1 MSLSVRAALDG
12 QSASL
17 LFNGVEKLSFDA
29 NGVYGGNLTGE
40 ICWFAFSNIPKDFLL
55 CNGSTPLRA
64 SHPTLVSKLIKEGS
78 VTWSYGTFSSL
89 FVNWP
94 NHTISLYDPIEFP
107 TGLIPTG
114 ISASTKYYAVGVTT
128 AGFFLTLDPATPTY
142 VSGSFTAGLTSN
154 AVNAPWGRG
163 NGTTTF
169 TLPNILDNFV
179 RGWNP
184 ASARVF
190 GSFQNWATAAQSG
203 AAEFGLPGDFGVVQG
218 TSGVF
223 FSHGNRQPNRPQGTG
238 GNGGAFTLGISIGTP
253 GAVETRSSNIALLP
267 CIKR

>member
-64 SHPTLVSKLIKEGS
+64 SHPTLVSKLIKEGV

-107 TGLIPTG
+107 TGSIPTG
-114 ISASTKYYAVGVTT
+114 ISASTKYYATGVTT
-128 AGFFLTLDPATPTY
+128 AGFYLTLDPLNPTS
-142 VSGSFTAGLTSN
+142 VTGTFTAGLTSV

-169 TLPNILDNFV
+169 ALPNLLDRFI

-184 ASARVF
+184 ASNRVF
-190 GSFQNWATAAQSG
+190 GTLELDSLRSHNHGFQGSALALVGGVGFSG
-203 AAEFGLPGDFGVVQG
+203 GGLYGNSVG
-218 TSGVF
+218 TI
-223 FSHGNRQPNRPQGTG
+223 PETLYTG
-238 GNGGAFTLGISIGTP
+238 ST
-253 GAVETRSSNIALLP
+253 ETKPINIALLP